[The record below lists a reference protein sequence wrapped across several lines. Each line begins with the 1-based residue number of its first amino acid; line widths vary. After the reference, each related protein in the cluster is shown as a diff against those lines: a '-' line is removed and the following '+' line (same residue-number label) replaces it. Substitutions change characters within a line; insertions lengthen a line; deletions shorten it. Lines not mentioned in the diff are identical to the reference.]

1 MNLLTQLLALFRAE
15 ARGTLSSVLRR
26 LRRRGW
32 ASVITALIWLLRG
45 RRGGRGVLAT
55 LPRAGWRR
63 LSHSQAS
70 QAAGG
75 KQVEREEPFFH

>member
-1 MNLLTQLLALFRAE
+1 MNLLTQFLAFFWAE

-32 ASVITALIWLLRG
+32 TGFITALIRLLRG
-45 RRGGRGVLAT
+45 RRGVLAT
-55 LPRAGWRR
+55 LPRARWRR

-70 QAAGG
+70 QVARG

>member
-32 ASVITALIWLLRG
+32 TGFITALIRLLRG
-45 RRGGRGVLAT
+45 RRSVLAT
-55 LPRAGWRR
+55 LPRARWRR

-70 QAAGG
+70 KAARG

>member
-1 MNLLTQLLALFRAE
+1 MNLLTQFLALFRAE
-15 ARGTLSSVLRR
+15 PRTLSSVLRR

-45 RRGGRGVLAT
+45 GRGRRGVLAT
-55 LPRAGWRR
+55 LPRARWRR

-70 QAAGG
+70 QAARG

>member
-1 MNLLTQLLALFRAE
+1 MNLLTQFLALFRAE
-15 ARGTLSSVLRR
+15 PRTLSSVLRR

-32 ASVITALIWLLRG
+32 TGFITALIRLLRG
-45 RRGGRGVLAT
+45 RRGVLAT
-55 LPRAGWRR
+55 LPRARWRR

-70 QAAGG
+70 QAARG

>member
-1 MNLLTQLLALFRAE
+1 MNLLTQFLALFGAE

-32 ASVITALIWLLRG
+32 TSVFTALVRLLRG
-45 RRGGRGVLAT
+45 RRGVLAT
-55 LPRAGWRR
+55 LPRARWRR

-70 QAAGG
+70 QAARG

>member
-1 MNLLTQLLALFRAE
+1 MNLLTQFLALFWAE
-15 ARGTLSSVLRR
+15 ARRTLSSVLRR

-45 RRGGRGVLAT
+45 RRGVLAT
-55 LPRAGWRR
+55 LPRARWRR

-70 QAAGG
+70 QAARG
-75 KQVEREEPFFH
+75 KQVKREEPFFH

>member
-1 MNLLTQLLALFRAE
+1 MNLLTQFLALFGAE

-32 ASVITALIWLLRG
+32 TGFIAALIRLLRG
-45 RRGGRGVLAT
+45 RRGVLAT
-55 LPRAGWRR
+55 LPRARWRR

-70 QAAGG
+70 QAARG

>member
-1 MNLLTQLLALFRAE
+1 MNLLTQFLALFGAE

-32 ASVITALIWLLRG
+32 TSVFTALVRLLRG
-45 RRGGRGVLAT
+45 RRGVLAT
-55 LPRAGWRR
+55 LPRARWRR

-70 QAAGG
+70 KAARG

>member
-32 ASVITALIWLLRG
+32 TGFITALIRLLRG
-45 RRGGRGVLAT
+45 WRGVLAP
-55 LPRAGWRR
+55 LPRARWRR
-63 LSHSQAS
+63 LSHSQVNQATCS
-70 QAAGG
+70 Q
-75 KQVEREEPFFH
+75 QIEREEPFFHQW

>member
-1 MNLLTQLLALFRAE
+1 MNLLTQFLALFGAE

-32 ASVITALIWLLRG
+32 TGFITALIRLLRG
-45 RRGGRGVLAT
+45 RRGVLAT
-55 LPRAGWRR
+55 LPRARWRR

-70 QAAGG
+70 QAARG

>member
-1 MNLLTQLLALFRAE
+1 MDLLTQFLALFRAQ
-15 ARGTLSSVLRR
+15 ARTLSSVLRR

-32 ASVITALIWLLRG
+32 ASVITTLIWLLRG
-45 RRGGRGVLAT
+45 GRGRRGVLA
-55 LPRAGWRR
+55 PWRWARWRR

-70 QAAGG
+70 QAARG

>member
-1 MNLLTQLLALFRAE
+1 MNLLTQFLALFGAE

-32 ASVITALIWLLRG
+32 TSVFTALVRLLRG
-45 RRGGRGVLAT
+45 RRGFLAT
-55 LPRAGWRR
+55 LPRARWRR

-70 QAAGG
+70 QAARG

>member
-15 ARGTLSSVLRR
+15 ARRTLSSVLRR

-32 ASVITALIWLLRG
+32 TGFITALIRLLRG
-45 RRGGRGVLAT
+45 RRGVLAT
-55 LPRAGWRR
+55 LPRARWRR

-70 QAAGG
+70 QAARG

>member
-1 MNLLTQLLALFRAE
+1 MNLLTQFLALFGTQ

-32 ASVITALIWLLRG
+32 TGFITALIRLLRG
-45 RRGGRGVLAT
+45 RRGVLAT
-55 LPRAGWRR
+55 LPRARWRR

-70 QAAGG
+70 QAARG

>member
-1 MNLLTQLLALFRAE
+1 MNLLTQFLALFRTQ

-45 RRGGRGVLAT
+45 GRGVLAT
-55 LPRAGWRR
+55 LPRTGWRR

-70 QAAGG
+70 QAARG

>member
-1 MNLLTQLLALFRAE
+1 MNLLTQFLALFWAE

-32 ASVITALIWLLRG
+32 ASVITALIRLLRG
-45 RRGGRGVLAT
+45 RRGVLAT
-55 LPRAGWRR
+55 LPWAGWRR

-70 QAAGG
+70 QAARG

>member
-1 MNLLTQLLALFRAE
+1 MNLLTQFLALFGAE

-26 LRRRGW
+26 LRRRRW
-32 ASVITALIWLLRG
+32 TSVFTALVRLLRG
-45 RRGGRGVLAT
+45 RRGVLAP
-55 LPRAGWRR
+55 LPRARWRR

-70 QAAGG
+70 QAARG

>member
-1 MNLLTQLLALFRAE
+1 MNLLTQFLALFGAE

-32 ASVITALIWLLRG
+32 TSVFTALVRLLRG
-45 RRGGRGVLAT
+45 RRCVLAT
-55 LPRAGWRR
+55 LPWPRARWRR

-70 QAAGG
+70 QAVRG

>member
-32 ASVITALIWLLRG
+32 TSVFTALVRLLRG
-45 RRGGRGVLAT
+45 RRGFLAT
-55 LPRAGWRR
+55 LPRARWRR

-70 QAAGG
+70 KAARG

>member
-1 MNLLTQLLALFRAE
+1 MNLLTQFLTLFWAE

-26 LRRRGW
+26 LRRRRW
-32 ASVITALIWLLRG
+32 TSVFTALVRLLRG
-45 RRGGRGVLAT
+45 RRGFLAP
-55 LPRAGWRR
+55 LPRARWRR

-70 QAAGG
+70 QAARG

>member
-1 MNLLTQLLALFRAE
+1 MNLLTQFLALFGAE

-32 ASVITALIWLLRG
+32 TGFITALIRLLRG
-45 RRGGRGVLAT
+45 RRGVLAT
-55 LPRAGWRR
+55 LPRARWRR

-70 QAAGG
+70 QAARG
-75 KQVEREEPFFH
+75 KQVEREKPFFH

>member
-1 MNLLTQLLALFRAE
+1 MNLLTQFLALFGAE

-32 ASVITALIWLLRG
+32 TSVFTALVRLLRG
-45 RRGGRGVLAT
+45 RRGFLAT
-55 LPRAGWRR
+55 LPRARWRR
-63 LSHSQAS
+63 LSHSQAGK
-70 QAAGG
+70 AARG

>member
-1 MNLLTQLLALFRAE
+1 MNLLTQFLALFGAE

-32 ASVITALIWLLRG
+32 TSVFTALVRLLRG
-45 RRGGRGVLAT
+45 RRGFLAT
-55 LPRAGWRR
+55 LPRARWRR
-63 LSHSQAS
+63 LSHSQACK
-70 QAAGG
+70 AARG